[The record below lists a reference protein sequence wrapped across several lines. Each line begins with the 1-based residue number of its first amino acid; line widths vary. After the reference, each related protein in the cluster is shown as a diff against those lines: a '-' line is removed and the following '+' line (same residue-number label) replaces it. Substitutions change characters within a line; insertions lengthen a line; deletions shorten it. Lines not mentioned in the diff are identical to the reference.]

1 MIMITGARKGGAVRH
16 YAHSADAH
24 SLCGRYMIPGM
35 GEALR
40 DCRSCVRIGKLV
52 GQGANDLELLAA
64 TRYNGNVAHVREVI
78 AKPLTSSRRSFLREI
93 LRDTSGDLDPACRAL
108 YILWLE
114 YAPNAG
120 IDAGM
125 YADPKRVSRSNPNA
139 GMIDPKNARPARS
152 ILTDNQRNALI
163 RMSNF
168 ENSLIAQ
175 IREAEGNE
183 IPELSPVG
191 DEFFAKLANRTEID
205 KAFTTISASID
216 KLKARLS
223 EVKRAAR
230 VAAPVAPK
238 AAFKA
243 GEMVKGGVYEMD
255 GELYRYAIAQRSGY
269 AYALKWNGSEWDYDS
284 ARGIVRK
291 LTPEMA
297 ISAERA
303 KEFGHTHHCCVFC
316 SRPLNDPRSEDAGY
330 GSTCADNYGLPWG

>member
-35 GEALR
+35 GESLR

-152 ILTDNQRNALI
+152 VLTPNQIAALNK
-163 RMSNF
+163 MSAY
-168 ENSLIAQ
+168 ENGLI
-175 IREAEGNE
+175 
-183 IPELSPVG
+183 
-191 DEFFAKLANRTEID
+191 TEIRTLEGKECPD
-205 KAFTTISASID
+205 LELVDLSKITTRKEIDALFTSLSASID
-216 KLKARLS
+216 KLKAKRDEL
-223 EVKRAAR
+223 KRAAR

-238 AAFKA
+238 AAFKE